1 MEAIFLKLEEL
12 GLREE
17 SLPSNIRKEIDEL
30 DTLINALNTQIEHLE
45 SEGMSQDEIDE
56 ETQENDVAIDVMEA
70 KISHDIDEWHE
81 KSYQKGGVP
90 TNEKK
95 SGYGWAIFGG
105 LALVLTLGAVNVMQ
119 KN

>member
-1 MEAIFLKLEEL
+1 MEAIFVKLEDL

-17 SLPSNIRKEIDEL
+17 SLPSNIRREIDEL
-30 DTLINALNTQIEHLE
+30 DRLINALNTKIEHLE
-45 SEGMSQDEIDE
+45 SEGYSQDDIDE
-56 ETQENDVAIDVMEA
+56 QTEQSDMAIDVMEA
-70 KISHDIDEWHE
+70 KITHDIDEWYE